1 MEMKHSLSM
10 QQKPTL
16 IMTQRLQHALKLLQM
31 PTLEL
36 QQALKMELERNPLL
50 EEVDEVEE
58 VQEIEEVKKEVG
70 QEETDAPAE
79 KEAPAETEVK
89 AEQEV
94 DWGELWPDQFETVS
108 SPRTDD
114 GDAEFYERVPVT
126 VKSLGDHLLE
136 QLRLS
141 NLDEQGMI
149 LGDFLIGSID
159 ENGYLQTTVEEVAE
173 TFQVTPEK
181 VEEALAVIQTFE
193 PAGIGA
199 RNLQECLW
207 IQIVQKKMEAT
218 LSGRIIQE
226 QFDNLLAKRFSEIA
240 RNLKCTVEDVQ
251 AASDTIGT
259 LDPRPAQE
267 IAAEETRY
275 VTPDLI
281 VERVGEDFVV
291 ALNDRNVPRLRIS
304 SAYQQMLRNKGSVE
318 DTTRKYITEKLN
330 SAKWLIQTIEQRRKT
345 MIKVMR
351 RIVEEQREF
360 FEKGVEGLRP
370 LTLQQIANQI
380 GMHESTVSRVTTNKY
395 VQTPRGVFE
404 LKYFFSSGLQTED
417 GDDVS
422 AKVAKGKISQ
432 LIQGEDKKEPL
443 SDQRIA
449 ELLHES
455 GLRIARRTVAKY
467 REALRILPARAR
479 RRYATRIE
487 S

>member
-1 MEMKHSLSM
+1 MEMKQGLSM

-36 QQALKMELERNPLL
+36 QQALKMELERNPML

-58 VQEIEEVKKEVG
+58 VQELEDAKQEVG
-70 QEETDAPAE
+70 QTEAEPAE
-79 KEAPAETEVK
+79 AEPKKEEI
-89 AEQEV
+89 
-94 DWGELWPDQFETVS
+94 DWAELWPDNFDNITA
-108 SPRTDD
+108 PRTED
-114 GDAEFYERVPVT
+114 GDAEFYERVPIT
-126 VKSLGDHLLE
+126 VKSLCEYLLE

-141 NLDEQGMI
+141 DLDPQGLEI
-149 LGDFLIGSID
+149 GDYLIGSLD
-159 ENGYLQTTVEEVAE
+159 ENGYLQSTIDEVAEQFGVPPDRVEEV
-173 TFQVTPEK
+173 
-181 VEEALAVIQTFE
+181 LAVIQTFE
-193 PAGIGA
+193 PAGVGA

-207 IQIVQKKMEAT
+207 IQIVQKKLENS
-218 LSGRIIQE
+218 LSGHIVQE

-251 AASDTIGT
+251 KASDVIGT
-259 LDPRPAQE
+259 LDPRPAQD

-275 VTPDLI
+275 VVPDLV

-304 SAYQQMLRNKGSVE
+304 QAYQHMLKSKGQNADE
-318 DTTRKYITEKLN
+318 TRKYISEKLN

-360 FEKGVEGLRP
+360 FEKGVEGLKP

-380 GMHESTVSRVTTNKY
+380 GMHESTVSRVTTSKY

-404 LKYFFSSGLQTED
+404 LKYFFSSGLATEE

-432 LIQGEDKKEPL
+432 LIQNEDKLEPL

-449 ELLHES
+449 ELLHEQ
-455 GLRIARRTVAKY
+455 GLKIARRTVAKY

-479 RRYATRIE
+479 RRYT
-487 S
+487 

>member
-58 VQEIEEVKKEVG
+58 EQEIEEVKKEVG
-70 QEETDAPAE
+70 QEEVEQPPEAE
-79 KEAPAETEVK
+79 AKQ
-89 AEQEV
+89 EQEI
-94 DWGELWPDQFETVS
+94 DWGELWPDQFETIS
-108 SPRTDD
+108 TPRTED
-114 GDAEFYERVPVT
+114 GDAEFYERVPIT

-136 QLRLS
+136 QLRMHE
-141 NLDEQGMI
+141 LDPQAMEIGE
-149 LGDFLIGSID
+149 FLVGSID

-173 TFQVTPEK
+173 TFQVTPER
-181 VEEALAVIQTFE
+181 VEEVLAVIQTFE

-207 IQIVQKKMEAT
+207 IQVVQKKMECT
-218 LSGRIIQE
+218 LAGRIIQE
-226 QFDNLLAKRFSEIA
+226 QFDNLLSKRFSEIA

-291 ALNDRNVPRLRIS
+291 ALNDRNVPPLRIS
-304 SAYQQMLRNKGSVE
+304 NAYQQMLRNKGSVE

-479 RRYATRIE
+479 RRYASRIE
-487 S
+487 N

>member
-70 QEETDAPAE
+70 QEE
-79 KEAPAETEVK
+79 AETPPETEEK
-89 AEQEV
+89 KEQEI
-94 DWGELWPDQFETVS
+94 DWGEMWPDQFETIS

-114 GDAEFYERVPVT
+114 GDAEFYERVPIT

-136 QLRLS
+136 QLRMHD
-141 NLDEQGMI
+141 LDPEAME
-149 LGDFLIGSID
+149 LGEFLVGSID

-173 TFQVTPEK
+173 AFQVTPEK
-181 VEEALAVIQTFE
+181 VEEVLAVIQTFE

-218 LSGRIIQE
+218 LAGRIVQE
-226 QFDNLLAKRFSEIA
+226 QFDNLLSKRFSEIA

-251 AASDTIGT
+251 AASDTIGH

-304 SAYQQMLRNKGSVE
+304 NAYQQMLRNKGSVE

-479 RRYATRIE
+479 RRYASRIE

>member
-58 VQEIEEVKKEVG
+58 EQEIEEVKKEVG
-70 QEETDAPAE
+70 QEEAE
-79 KEAPAETEVK
+79 QPPETEAK
-89 AEQEV
+89 QEQEI
-94 DWGELWPDQFETVS
+94 DWGELWPDQFETIS
-108 SPRTDD
+108 TPRTED
-114 GDAEFYERVPVT
+114 GDAEFYERVPIT

-136 QLRLS
+136 QLRMHE
-141 NLDEQGMI
+141 LDPQAMEIGE
-149 LGDFLIGSID
+149 FLVGSID

-173 TFQVTPEK
+173 TFQVTPER
-181 VEEALAVIQTFE
+181 VEEVLAVIQTFE

-207 IQIVQKKMEAT
+207 IQVVAKKMECT
-218 LSGRIIQE
+218 LAGRIIQE
-226 QFDNLLAKRFSEIA
+226 QFDNLLSKRFSEIA

-304 SAYQQMLRNKGSVE
+304 NAYQQMLRNKGSVE

-479 RRYATRIE
+479 RRYASRIE
-487 S
+487 N

>member
-1 MEMKHSLSM
+1 
-10 QQKPTL
+10 
-16 IMTQRLQHALKLLQM
+16 
-31 PTLEL
+31 
-36 QQALKMELERNPLL
+36 MELERNPLL

-70 QEETDAPAE
+70 QEE
-79 KEAPAETEVK
+79 AETPPETEEK
-89 AEQEV
+89 KEQEI
-94 DWGELWPDQFETVS
+94 DWGEMWPDQFETIS

-114 GDAEFYERVPVT
+114 GDAEFYERVPIT

-136 QLRLS
+136 QLRMHD
-141 NLDEQGMI
+141 LDPEAME
-149 LGDFLIGSID
+149 LGEFLVGSID

-173 TFQVTPEK
+173 AFQVTPEK
-181 VEEALAVIQTFE
+181 VEEVLAVIQTFE

-218 LSGRIIQE
+218 LAGRIVQE
-226 QFDNLLAKRFSEIA
+226 QFDNLLSKRFSEIA

-251 AASDTIGT
+251 AASDTIGH

-304 SAYQQMLRNKGSVE
+304 NAYQQMLRNKGSVE

-479 RRYATRIE
+479 RRYASRIE

>member
-58 VQEIEEVKKEVG
+58 VEEIEEVKKEVG
-70 QEETDAPAE
+70 QEEVEQPAVT
-79 KEAPAETEVK
+79 EAK
-89 AEQEV
+89 AEQEI
-94 DWGELWPDQFETVS
+94 DWGEMWPDQFETVS
-108 SPRTDD
+108 APRTND

-126 VKSLGDHLLE
+126 VKTLGDHLLE

-141 NLDEQGMI
+141 NLDEQSMAIGE
-149 LGDFLIGSID
+149 FLVGSID
-159 ENGYLQTTVEEVAE
+159 ENGYLQTRVEEVGE
-173 TFQVTPEK
+173 TFQVSPER
-181 VEEALAVIQTFE
+181 VEEVLAVIQTFE

-207 IQIVQKKMEAT
+207 IQIVQKKMETT
-218 LSGRIIQE
+218 LAGRIIQE

-275 VTPDLI
+275 VVPDLI

-304 SAYQQMLRNKGSVE
+304 HAYQQMLRNKNSVE

-360 FEKGVEGLRP
+360 FERGVEGLRP

-432 LIQGEDKKEPL
+432 LIQGEDKREPL

-449 ELLHES
+449 ELLHEQ

-479 RRYATRIE
+479 RRYASRIE
-487 S
+487 NRT

>member
-16 IMTQRLQHALKLLQM
+16 IMTQRLQQALKLLQM

-70 QEETDAPAE
+70 QTEA
-79 KEAPAETEVK
+79 EAPDPAPKED
-89 AEQEV
+89 QEI

-108 SPRTDD
+108 APRVTD

-126 VKSLGDHLLE
+126 VKSLGDHLSE

-141 NLDEQGMI
+141 DLDERGLEI
-149 LGDFLIGSID
+149 GDYLIGSLD
-159 ENGYLQTTVEEVAE
+159 ENGYLQTSVEEVAE
-173 TFQVTPEK
+173 TFGVAPEK
-181 VEEALAVIQTFE
+181 VEEVLAVIQTFE
-193 PAGIGA
+193 PAGVGA

-207 IQIVQKKMEAT
+207 IQIVQKKMEST
-218 LSGRIIQE
+218 LAGRIIQE

-251 AASDTIGT
+251 AASDLIGT

-275 VTPDLI
+275 VVPDLI
-281 VERVGEDFVV
+281 VDRVGEDFVV
-291 ALNDRNVPRLRIS
+291 VLNDKNVPRLRIS
-304 SAYQQMLRNKGSVE
+304 NAYQQMLRNKNSTR
-318 DTTRKYITEKLN
+318 DDTRKYITEKLN

-351 RIVEEQREF
+351 RIVEEQRDF
-360 FEKGVEGLRP
+360 FERGVEGLKP

-380 GMHESTVSRVTTNKY
+380 GMHESTVSRVTTSKY

-404 LKYFFSSGLQTED
+404 LKYFFSSGLQTEE

-422 AKVAKGKISQ
+422 AKVAKEKIAH
-432 LIQGEDKKEPL
+432 LIQGEDKLEPL

-449 ELLHES
+449 ELLHEQ
-455 GLRIARRTVAKY
+455 GLKIARRTVAKY

-479 RRYATRIE
+479 RRYT
-487 S
+487 